1 MTEQSENAR
10 VTGKLAELDKQ
21 DATLT
26 EKLGAQSERNAVLEE
41 RMNTRHA
48 ETESAM
54 DRLRAD
60 LAQRDVDAAKRD
72 TRLMLVI
79 VGTIVAVGSLA
90 TAVLGVIIT
99 AA

>member
-1 MTEQSENAR
+1 
-10 VTGKLAELDKQ
+10 
-21 DATLT
+21 
-26 EKLGAQSERNAVLEE
+26 
-41 RMNTRHA
+41 MNTRHA
-48 ETESAM
+48 ETESAL

-60 LAQRDVDAAKRD
+60 MARRDTEAAKRD
-72 TRLMLVI
+72 NRLILVI

>member
-21 DATLT
+21 VSV
-26 EKLGAQSERNAVLEE
+26 QEE